1 MTTVVRLLIALTM
14 IVLAFAL
21 PSLCYAFAGDEM
33 PGWLEEWLPLAS
45 IVLGLAGGIG
55 FVVIEV
61 LLLVQAAS

>member
-1 MTTVVRLLIALTM
+1 MTTVFGLLIALTM

-55 FVVIEV
+55 FVVSVV
-61 LLLVQAAS
+61 LLFVQAAN